1 MPRRRY
7 YLLIGLVFCWLAAG
21 LDGGTGTAHAE
32 AAAAPE
38 AKPELSTPGTLG
50 SPASSPAGL
59 GAKSSAQQLERSAEA
74 LYGYVVDGNVAKVRQ
89 ESEEISR
96 IFVSA
101 SFEGLTSVEGINALS
116 AVIIDLKAAIAGAQ
130 ISPERWE
137 SAAARLRLA
146 ANSLNHPRQP
156 MWIHYYKLLRED
168 LNAMEQSASAS
179 DLAGWR
185 TALERLQGR
194 YDNIRPAV
202 LISRQPEIVNAF
214 DSWLSY
220 AAGVPSLSQ
229 KPDRARLMEIV
240 SYGQDAVRV
249 MFGKEKDEPALSL
262 PLGPKEYGAWGL
274 LAAGFILAALVY
286 AGYRKYR
293 GQHEDWKPV

>member
-7 YLLIGLVFCWLAAG
+7 SLLIGLILCWLVAG
-21 LDGGTGTAHAE
+21 LYGATGAAAFGTGADHAGSGTVQKV
-32 AAAAPE
+32 PE
-38 AKPELSTPGTLG
+38 TTDDG
-50 SPASSPAGL
+50 SAVL
-59 GAKSSAQQLERSAEA
+59 GARSDAQQLEQAAEA

-89 ESEEISR
+89 LTEEISR
-96 IFVSA
+96 IFVSS

-116 AVIIDLKAAIAGAQ
+116 AVIIDLKSAIAGVK

-156 MWIHYYKLLRED
+156 MWLHYYKLLRED

-179 DLAGWR
+179 DLTAWK

-202 LISRQPEIVNAF
+202 LISRQPEVVNAL

-220 AAGVPSLSQ
+220 AAGVPSQSQ
-229 KPDRARLMEIV
+229 KPERARLMEII
-240 SYGQDAVRV
+240 SYGQEAVRV

-262 PLGPKEYGAWGL
+262 PLAPKEYGAWGL
-274 LAAGFILAALVY
+274 LAAGFIIAALVY
-286 AGYRKYR
+286 VAYRKYR
-293 GQHEDWKPV
+293 GQNEEWKPV